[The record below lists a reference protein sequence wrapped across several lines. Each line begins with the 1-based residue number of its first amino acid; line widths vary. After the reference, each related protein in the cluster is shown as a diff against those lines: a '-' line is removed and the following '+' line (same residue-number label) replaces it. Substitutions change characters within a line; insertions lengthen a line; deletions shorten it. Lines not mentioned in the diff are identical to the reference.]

1 MYKRQVLAFVLC
13 LLMAYCAEEF
23 FGVADITGAYVA
35 GLVISCTPKSSYIQS
50 KFEPLSFLLLTPV
63 FFASV
68 GINSFSYIKKDI
80 SAVICDRL
88 HPDGT
93 TLRNGK
99 ALEWYSQFYDARDII
114 DLDVRPDRGV
124 KWTPK
129 SGA

>member
-1 MYKRQVLAFVLC
+1 
-13 LLMAYCAEEF
+13 MAYCAEEF

-93 TLRNGK
+93 TLRHSRDRY
-99 ALEWYSQFYDARDII
+99 LQFTTQRIS
-114 DLDVRPDRGV
+114 
-124 KWTPK
+124 WM
-129 SGA
+129 